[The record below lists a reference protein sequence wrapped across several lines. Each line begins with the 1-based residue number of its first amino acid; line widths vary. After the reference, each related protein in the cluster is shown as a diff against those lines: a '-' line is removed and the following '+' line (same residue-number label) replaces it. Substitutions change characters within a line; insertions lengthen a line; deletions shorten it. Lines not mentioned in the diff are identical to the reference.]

1 MVSQEGFFSTVGSAV
16 TVAPVSLWKKRFL
29 IDFAMCWCRRRW
41 DFPHRWGTR
50 IWPTRYLPRSPLHAN
65 AAEAVAHAAIVAG
78 AMRAG
83 QVVPKA
89 ALAARSKGGHFSSH
103 NRRRLGQPDT
113 PFEGPEILAPICMLF
128 KFPDVEKGGE
138 KELLKLLERSE
149 YALTASVWARDGQR
163 AQRVANK
170 LEGGSVWVN
179 SWLERNVG
187 VPSGGYNQSGAGGQ
201 LGGKEGLAL
210 FSAAKT
216 TTFAI

>member
-1 MVSQEGFFSTVGSAV
+1 
-16 TVAPVSLWKKRFL
+16 
-29 IDFAMCWCRRRW
+29 
-41 DFPHRWGTR
+41 
-50 IWPTRYLPRSPLHAN
+50 
-65 AAEAVAHAAIVAG
+65 
-78 AMRAG
+78 
-83 QVVPKA
+83 
-89 ALAARSKGGHFSSH
+89 
-103 NRRRLGQPDT
+103 
-113 PFEGPEILAPICMLF
+113 MLF

-201 LGGKEGLAL
+201 LGGKEGLTL